1 MRPSVVASLLLLSF
15 LLQQAQGIRLEKGF
29 KQVGAQKV
37 QAEKSPSKEKSDGG
51 VLGEAILCKEG
62 QCTGTMEKRVSK
74 SVSKKSSHHWLP
86 SIHEDYYGP
95 RNHKP
100 NHH

>member
-1 MRPSVVASLLLLSF
+1 MRPSVVVSLLLLSF

-37 QAEKSPSKEKSDGG
+37 QAEKSPSKEKSNDGG

-62 QCTGTMEKRVSK
+62 TMEKRVSK
-74 SVSKKSSHHWLP
+74 SVSKKFSHHWLP

-100 NHH
+100 KHH

>member
-1 MRPSVVASLLLLSF
+1 M
-15 LLQQAQGIRLEKGF
+15 
-29 KQVGAQKV
+29 
-37 QAEKSPSKEKSDGG
+37 QAEKSTPLKEKNNDGG
-51 VLGEAILCKEG
+51 VLGEAVLCIDG
-62 QCTGTMEKRVSK
+62 QCTGTTEKRVSK

-100 NHH
+100 KHH